1 MSLLVRQKD
10 LVAKRE
16 TNGWT
21 ISIELQGKRVA
32 FIAVKNGKKEI
43 LFYRD
48 EVEQAV

>member
-16 TNGWT
+16 ANGWT

-48 EVEQAV
+48 EVEQAA